1 MKKYFTSF
9 AFFFAVLAVNAQ
21 TASSNNPVKNDPDA
35 KKILDAVSAKFKTYK
50 SPQAT
55 FTYKVEN
62 AQGKTMSSKKGVVK
76 MKGSRYRVTI
86 PGMEIFSDG
95 KVNWNYDKAANEVTV
110 KDIDV
115 NSGELSPQKL
125 FTSFYDKDFLYKLNG
140 EKKEGSKV
148 LQEIEMTP
156 TNKNRPFHKV
166 YLWIDKATK
175 TLYNARIL
183 EKTGNRYSYTIN
195 TFQSAVAIADAD
207 FIFNKAKYP
216 GVEVVDLR

>member
-1 MKKYFTSF
+1 MKKLFTFLAF
-9 AFFFAVLAVNAQ
+9 APAGLLAVAQ
-21 TASSNNPVKNDPDA
+21 TSNNPVKNDPDA
-35 KKILDAVSAKFKTYK
+35 KKILDAVSTKFKTYK

-55 FTYKVEN
+55 FTYKIEN
-62 AQGKTMSSKKGVVK
+62 VQGKAISTKKGTVK
-76 MKGSRYRVTI
+76 MKGSRYRVSI

-95 KVNWNYDKAANEVTV
+95 KINWNYDKAANEVTV

-140 EKKEGSKV
+140 EKKEAGKV
-148 LQEIEMTP
+148 LHEIEMTP

-175 TLYNARIL
+175 TLYSARIL

-195 TFQSAVAIADAD
+195 TFKPAVTISDAD
-207 FIFNKAKYP
+207 FVFNKAKYP

>member
-1 MKKYFTSF
+1 MKKLFTFLAF
-9 AFFFAVLAVNAQ
+9 APAGLLAVAQ
-21 TASSNNPVKNDPDA
+21 TSNNPVKNDPDA
-35 KKILDAVSAKFKTYK
+35 KKILDAVSTKFKTYK

-55 FTYKVEN
+55 FTYKIEN
-62 AQGKTMSSKKGVVK
+62 VQGKAISTKKGTVK
-76 MKGSRYRVTI
+76 MKGSRYRVSI

-95 KVNWNYDKAANEVTV
+95 KINWNYDKAANEVTV

-140 EKKEGSKV
+140 EKKEAGKV
-148 LQEIEMTP
+148 LHEIEMTP

-175 TLYNARIL
+175 TLYSAKIL

-195 TFQSAVAIADAD
+195 TFKPAVTISDAD
-207 FIFNKAKYP
+207 FVFNKAKYP